1 MHSPEYG
8 LVIRPDPFPD
18 ESGLGFCLRAS
29 SRNGTD
35 LFGLRRLLGV
45 KETTQFK
52 RADAAAMA
60 RVLHVDA
67 GWLQQGLQE
76 THRLHAG
83 QQNYFGHRMYA
94 FNHLRTRWPQV
105 CAKCIHQYGY
115 CRAVWDLS
123 LSTVCVE
130 HGCTLTTCCGQCRQA
145 LRWNRPSID
154 VGHCGH
160 YIKHGPNQLSITDD
174 LMRWQCFVEAKF
186 TSGRSLQEAPAA
198 DWQNM
203 LQPMTLGGAFMVV
216 AAFGVTEKPLMP
228 IRSGMALK
236 KMSPTDWQV
245 IIKRALDRLCVL
257 ESLGTGEPLSS
268 LVAEPFLMRLLDGHA
283 STADQQTAWRCLD
296 RIFKVKLD
304 RTLLAKH
311 PFLGQQSLF

>member
-1 MHSPEYG
+1 MYSPEYG

-29 SRNGTD
+29 SLNGTD
-35 LFGLRRLLGV
+35 LFALHRLIGV
-45 KETTQFK
+45 KQTTQFK
-52 RADAAAMA
+52 RGHAAALA
-60 RVLHVDA
+60 RVLHVDL

-76 THRLHAG
+76 THRIQTGH
-83 QQNYFGHRMYA
+83 QNYFGHRMYA

-130 HGCTLTTCCGQCRQA
+130 HGCNLTTCCGQCREA

-160 YIKHGPNQLSITDD
+160 YIKHDPDQLSITDD
-174 LMRWQCFVEAKF
+174 LMRWQRFIDAKF
-186 TSGRSLQEAPAA
+186 KSGRNLKEVPAA
-198 DWQNM
+198 DGEKM

-216 AAFGVTEKPLMP
+216 TAFGVTEKPLMP
-228 IRSGMALK
+228 IRSGMAIK
-236 KMSPTDWQV
+236 KMSPHDWQI
-245 IIKRALDRLCVL
+245 IIKRALDRICMM
-257 ESLGTGEPLSS
+257 ESPGVAEPLSS
-268 LVAEPFLMRLLDGHA
+268 VVAEPFLMRLLDGHA
-283 STADQQTAWRCLD
+283 STADQQTVLRCLD

-304 RTLLAKH
+304 RTLLAKY
-311 PFLGQQSLF
+311 PFIGQQSLF